1 MEEARLWRVRFEW
14 QGWFVAH
21 QCIDTAQTRDCEW
34 WLTAWAGAQFRANE
48 AEALA
53 AGEFHAHL
61 EHALLKTAGRDCG
74 IVNTK
79 LI

>member
-1 MEEARLWRVRFEW
+1 VKFGW

-21 QCIDTAQTRDCEW
+21 QCIETAKTRECEW

-53 AGEFHAHL
+53 LREIETDLIDGLLNAL
-61 EHALLKTAGRDCG
+61 EHNRQVVDRELVQGQR
-74 IVNTK
+74 
-79 LI
+79 